1 MDANNKL
8 EEFHNVNRGYLYC
21 EKCGGYY
28 KLQEGEAPEDFDNC
42 QCGGNLKYAD
52 SINEVIKAENVDSNS
67 KVIKLWNNNN
77 ECMNCGS
84 NSINSYTHSCIKCG
98 FHI

>member
-1 MDANNKL
+1 MVSNNKL
-8 EEFHNVNRGYLYC
+8 EEFHNENRGYVYC

-28 KLQEGEAPEDFDNC
+28 KLQEGESPADFDTC

-67 KVIKLWNNNN
+67 KF
-77 ECMNCGS
+77 
-84 NSINSYTHSCIKCG
+84 T
-98 FHI
+98 

>member
-28 KLQEGEAPEDFDNC
+28 KLQEGESPEDFDTC
-42 QCGGNLKYAD
+42 QCGGNLIYAD
-52 SINEVIKAENVDSNS
+52 NINQVIKAENPDSNG
-67 KVIKLWNNNN
+67 KVIKLKNNSNK
-77 ECMNCGS
+77 CINCGF
-84 NSINSYTHSCIKCG
+84 NNINSYTHSCIKCG
-98 FHI
+98 FHV

>member
-1 MDANNKL
+1 MDSNNKL
-8 EEFHNVNRGYLYC
+8 QEFHNVNRGYLYC

-28 KLQEGEAPEDFDNC
+28 KLQAGESPEDFDTC

-52 SINEVIKAENVDSNS
+52 SINEVIKAENTDSNS
-67 KVIKLWNNNN
+67 KVIKLKNNSN
-77 ECMNCGS
+77 ECINCGS
-84 NSINSYTHSCIKCG
+84 SKINSYNHSCIKCG

>member
-28 KLQEGEAPEDFDNC
+28 KLQEGESP
-42 QCGGNLKYAD
+42 
-52 SINEVIKAENVDSNS
+52 
-67 KVIKLWNNNN
+67 
-77 ECMNCGS
+77 
-84 NSINSYTHSCIKCG
+84 
-98 FHI
+98 